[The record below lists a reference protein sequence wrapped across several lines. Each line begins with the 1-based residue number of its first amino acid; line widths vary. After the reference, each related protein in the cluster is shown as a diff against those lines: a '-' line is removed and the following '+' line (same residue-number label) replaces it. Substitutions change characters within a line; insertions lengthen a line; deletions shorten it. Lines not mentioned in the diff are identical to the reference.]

1 MPAMSSFSTMGVEPA
16 NFYVWWHRAVSG
28 VVLDSLDGLAPQT
41 PIHSGR
47 LSDYAVV
54 PIRPMWLGFTMNTLL
69 YAVLLWSLFSG
80 LTGLRRSI
88 RKRRGLCPACAYP
101 AGEPGV
107 CSECGTMLG
116 TVRLRLA
123 H

>member
-54 PIRPMWLGFTMNTLL
+54 PIRPMWLGFTMNTLS
-69 YAVLLWSLFSG
+69 VRSSSLVAFQR
-80 LTGLRRSI
+80 LDRVATEYPKAARSLPRVRI
-88 RKRRGLCPACAYP
+88 PGGRARG
-101 AGEPGV
+101 V
-107 CSECGTMLG
+107 Q
-116 TVRLRLA
+116 
-123 H
+123 